1 MCAPVAGTL
10 EAISE
15 FCLQWVFQS
24 FLHRLWAKWD
34 FQHSAFPND
43 CSLES
48 TGCFRSPETSSC
60 FSQWLTTLVSLFLE
74 RVQVC
79 YIRVPNIVSMPTLLT
94 DPSVIQNSSTQGCLS
109 GSLGNSAHLEKK
121 SRVGRW
127 GPPLPVDIENDYVRW
142 YIPNGSKSR
151 GYRKHYL
158 SKHYLSKT

>member
-60 FSQWLTTLVSLFLE
+60 FSQWLTTPSVSLLGA
-74 RVQVC
+74 
-79 YIRVPNIVSMPTLLT
+79 
-94 DPSVIQNSSTQGCLS
+94 SSGVLHQGSQHCFHAHTPDR
-109 GSLGNSAHLEKK
+109 SLGDTEFLHSRMFIRIFREQRTFREKVQGWE
-121 SRVGRW
+121 VGSPSPR
-127 GPPLPVDIENDYVRW
+127 
-142 YIPNGSKSR
+142 
-151 GYRKHYL
+151 
-158 SKHYLSKT
+158 